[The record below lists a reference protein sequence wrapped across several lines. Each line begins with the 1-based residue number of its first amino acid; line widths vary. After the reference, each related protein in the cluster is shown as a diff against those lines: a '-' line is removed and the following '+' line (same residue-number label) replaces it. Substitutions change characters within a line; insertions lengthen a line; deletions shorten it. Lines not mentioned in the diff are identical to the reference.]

1 MYKSRFPNNPGVYTL
16 VIELTEVT
24 TLQIGMLGVQRFPEG
39 HYAYVGSALGERS
52 TTLRNRVQRHLT
64 RGKRK
69 HWHIDYL
76 LETDVSRVKA
86 VLFTETSDTIECS
99 ISTTI
104 ERLEGAEIVVKG
116 FGSSDCHGGCQSH
129 LCFFPQTEFHDLV
142 GRIASIY
149 RPFGTPRH
157 VETKKL

>member
-1 MYKSRFPNNPGVYTL
+1 MHTSRFPNKPGVYTL
-16 VIELTEVT
+16 VIELADAT

-39 HYAYVGSALGERS
+39 HYTYTGSALGERS
-52 TTLRNRVQRHLT
+52 TTLRNRVQHHLT

-76 LETDVSRVKA
+76 LEAYVSRVKA
-86 VLFTETSDTIECS
+86 VLFTETSDTIECTV
-99 ISTTI
+99 STAVA
-104 ERLEGAEIVVKG
+104 RLEDAEIVVKG

-129 LCFFPQTEFHDLV
+129 LCFFPQTAYHDLV
-142 GRIASIY
+142 GRITSIY

-157 VETKKL
+157 VET